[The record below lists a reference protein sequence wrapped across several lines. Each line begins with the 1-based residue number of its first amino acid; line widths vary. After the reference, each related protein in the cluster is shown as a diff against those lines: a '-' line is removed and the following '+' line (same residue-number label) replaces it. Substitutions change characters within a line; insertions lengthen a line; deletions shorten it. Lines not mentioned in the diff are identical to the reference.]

1 MLPGLATRTGTLAYA
16 KRHPGLSYHSMGK
29 SGLFSSEA
37 GFGGYRIHDQVPKH
51 YGALAKALSSGIN
64 LIDTSANYTDGGSE
78 RLIGKVL
85 QDLVDKGE
93 ILREE
98 IIVVS
103 KGGYLQGENYQLS
116 QKRKTA
122 GIPFRE
128 LVEYDDGLEHCIHP
142 EFLAEQIGRSLE
154 RLGIETIDCYLL
166 HNPEY
171 YLKWAEEHNVPIREA
186 KTEYLRRIREAFIYL
201 EEEVAKGRIGRY
213 GISSNTFVLPR
224 GEYTFTSLAK
234 ILDLA
239 EIISQ
244 HHHFQVIELPC
255 NLFETGAVTES
266 NQPDGETILELAAK
280 KELTVLINRPLNAIQ
295 DNQLIRLAEK
305 AYEGEAAQESV
316 DFYKRVSSI
325 DPAWHN
331 ASSLS
336 HLALRALR
344 STNGVTAVLV
354 GMRQAAYVEDILEE
368 LHEPCVKENRRASWG
383 KIK

>member
-29 SGLFSSEA
+29 TGFFSSEA
-37 GFGGYRIHDQVPKH
+37 GFGGYRIYDQVPKH
-51 YGALAKALSSGIN
+51 YGALVKALSSGIN

-85 QDLVDKGE
+85 QDLVAKGE

-116 QKRKTA
+116 QQRKTD
-122 GIPFRE
+122 GNPFCE
-128 LVEYDDGLEHCIHP
+128 LVQYDDGLEHCIHP
-142 EFLAEQIGRSLE
+142 EFLSEQIGRSLE
-154 RLGIETIDCYLL
+154 RLGLETIDCYLL

-171 YLKWAEEHNVPIREA
+171 YLKWAEEHDVPVREA
-186 KTEYLRRIREAFIYL
+186 QTEYLHRIREAFIFL
-201 EEEVAKGRIGRY
+201 EEEVAKGRIGCY
-213 GISSNTFVLPR
+213 GISSNTFVLPKR
-224 GEYTFTSLAK
+224 IYTFTSLAQ
-234 ILDLA
+234 IWDIA
-239 EIISQ
+239 ETINSYN
-244 HHHFQVIELPC
+244 HFRVIEFPC
-255 NLFETGAVTES
+255 NLLETSAITEN
-266 NQPDGETILELAAK
+266 NQPDGETVLDFAYK
-280 KELTVLINRPLNAIQ
+280 KELAVLINRPLNAIQ

-305 AYEGEAAQESV
+305 AYEGEAAQEAV
-316 DFYKRVSSI
+316 DFFKRVSSI
-325 DPAWHN
+325 DPDWHK

-344 STNGVTAVLV
+344 STTGVTAVLV
-354 GMRQAAYVEDILEE
+354 GMRQAAYVEDILAE
-368 LHEPCVKENRRASWG
+368 LREPCVKEKRRASWE